1 MYVELSI
8 TPSIGVAMTLNST
21 VLALFVSS
29 TRSHPLLTP
38 TVVLSCSVHGYMARK
53 PVCVKGMAKPNRNER
68 EMFQLSFDSIT
79 SAPCMVANLPTLR
92 SRPFPTGARYS
103 TKASGSSIWLVVT
116 PSPPVTLPTTS
127 ASVPNMSSVLNP
139 TGLLASTGFS
149 RVSWALLIMNPFERV
164 SNTRSEFT
172 LVCGSFRLYVNV
184 VSTKPLIWTPCRPLG
199 SCRTALPSSAP
210 AEDASDLANR
220 SSKVPSRPFMSEI
233 SCFQT
238 WASGLSSAKTG
249 LALSAIPHP
258 PSSTPVTARLR
269 PIVLPPR
276 LRPHHIMA
284 AMIPHTRYSDI
295 TDTLHSCYIFSLP
308 VARLGLHRDGPSL
321 LLKLVGPGK
330 PVSLALHFVNQR
342 PLIPLQQLL
351 QVADP
356 LIHRPQAPG
365 VMPAQ
370 ALLQQPPPGHDLAR
384 PARQVDK

>member
-8 TPSIGVAMTLNST
+8 TPSTGVAMTLNST
-21 VLALFVSS
+21 VLALLVSS

-68 EMFQLSFDSIT
+68 EIFQLSFDSMT

-92 SRPFPTGARYS
+92 SSPLPMGARYS
-103 TKASGSSIWLVVT
+103 TKASWSSISLVVT

-127 ASVPNMSSVLNP
+127 ASVPNMSSVMNP
-139 TGLLASTGFS
+139 TGLLASTGLDT
-149 RVSWALLIMNPFERV
+149 VSWALLIMNPFERV
-164 SNTRSEFT
+164 SKTRSEFT
-172 LVCGSFRLYVNV
+172 FGCGSFRLYVYV

-233 SCFQT
+233 SCFLT

-249 LALSAIPHP
+249 LALSAIPHT
-258 PSSTPVTARLR
+258 PSSSAPVTVRLR
-269 PIVLPPR
+269 PIVLPPW
-276 LRPHHIMA
+276 LLPHRIMT

-295 TDTLHSCYIFSLP
+295 TDTLHSCYIFKRHRCAA
-308 VARLGLHRDGPSL
+308 VAPPRLSRPAPQAHRAGQTGIPGP
-321 LLKLVGPGK
+321 
-330 PVSLALHFVNQR
+330 
-342 PLIPLQQLL
+342 PLRESTS
-351 QVADP
+351 ADP
-356 LIHRPQAPG
+356 AP
-365 VMPAQ
+365 A
-370 ALLQQPPPGHDLAR
+370 AAS
-384 PARQVDK
+384 A